1 MKIKMTRESSFI
13 PKQEYNLVIK
23 QKLSQV
29 LLDVLALYVIS
40 ENRNIRK
47 KGYTNI
53 QELISILD
61 KNQYKEELELETL
74 AFIKLGLEARLKYNL
89 VKKEQV
95 IDYIR
100 CHNDNVNLKIDT
112 SREIS
117 NSEVEYINSQV
128 TAILDT
134 AEYEANILVFSG
146 LADEYNRAT
155 PFQKKDIAE
164 EWKDQIMYWA
174 NKYRLHTVE
183 NAEDD
188 IVSLRNG
195 VFEDYAREVHRDM
208 SNPSNKLSTGM
219 VGFNHLLD
227 GGFESGRVYCLY
239 GLQGEGKST
248 TLLNLAMQIKNY
260 NKRYKPK
267 DRTKTPVVVYLTLEN
282 TKKETFNRMFTIATD
297 ARDAMTNYSVDE
309 CIDMMRNNGLTVDED
324 SPMDL
329 VIKYKANNSIDTSYL
344 YELSDN
350 LSEMGYEVSAFVIDY
365 LNLIRSVN
373 RFAVSE
379 ERLKLGSVVNELKA
393 IAAELDIPIITASQF
408 NRDANAKIDELRA
421 NGSKVNTVNALNRS
435 NIGESMLV
443 LNNLDGCYFI
453 TPEFI
458 NGGEDKYLGVKLAKA
473 RYKPN
478 TKALEGNLSIHLPY
492 TRPDGIKLVC
502 DVGLSTPMYKLDLAE
517 AQFNADGVVVDKSV
531 KLPNNN
537 SRCKDDG
544 IIPSLKKKEETK
556 PIINDAGEEL
566 MYNPN
571 WRDLPEYKDVPGV
584 GKVLNVDALPP
595 EQQIRIRMK
604 LGKKNVNEKLPER
617 IQIDGPSRYS
627 DEYTDIY
634 DPSGSKEERLAYD
647 YNNMYGKNFNTS
659 HFPYL
664 LDHLN
669 KVKAGILNEN
679 NLEISPFVRVENTQR
694 SMFVKVDSVE
704 REVSLRHSPV
714 HHAIQSVAC

>member
-53 QELISILD
+53 QDLINILD

-155 PFQKKDIAE
+155 PFQKKDIAD
-164 EWKDQIMYWA
+164 EWKEQIMYWA

-297 ARDAMTNYSVDE
+297 VT
-309 CIDMMRNNGLTVDED
+309 L
-324 SPMDL
+324 
-329 VIKYKANNSIDTSYL
+329 
-344 YELSDN
+344 
-350 LSEMGYEVSAFVIDY
+350 
-365 LNLIRSVN
+365 
-373 RFAVSE
+373 
-379 ERLKLGSVVNELKA
+379 
-393 IAAELDIPIITASQF
+393 
-408 NRDANAKIDELRA
+408 
-421 NGSKVNTVNALNRS
+421 
-435 NIGESMLV
+435 
-443 LNNLDGCYFI
+443 
-453 TPEFI
+453 
-458 NGGEDKYLGVKLAKA
+458 
-473 RYKPN
+473 
-478 TKALEGNLSIHLPY
+478 
-492 TRPDGIKLVC
+492 
-502 DVGLSTPMYKLDLAE
+502 
-517 AQFNADGVVVDKSV
+517 
-531 KLPNNN
+531 
-537 SRCKDDG
+537 
-544 IIPSLKKKEETK
+544 
-556 PIINDAGEEL
+556 
-566 MYNPN
+566 
-571 WRDLPEYKDVPGV
+571 
-584 GKVLNVDALPP
+584 
-595 EQQIRIRMK
+595 
-604 LGKKNVNEKLPER
+604 
-617 IQIDGPSRYS
+617 
-627 DEYTDIY
+627 
-634 DPSGSKEERLAYD
+634 
-647 YNNMYGKNFNTS
+647 
-659 HFPYL
+659 
-664 LDHLN
+664 
-669 KVKAGILNEN
+669 
-679 NLEISPFVRVENTQR
+679 
-694 SMFVKVDSVE
+694 
-704 REVSLRHSPV
+704 
-714 HHAIQSVAC
+714 